1 MKKRFM
7 IGTAL
12 IGLMLSASPVEAMGN
27 ATVTFSGNNNVKV
40 GETFTVSMNV
50 SDIKDTYDGVVSMGG
65 NILFDNTKLEYISS
79 REVNAPYQFQT
90 NKISEGNYKL
100 AGLDMTLAN
109 GIYNTTTVYEI
120 TFKAIDE
127 GNTSITLNDARLTD
141 SQSYID
147 TAVITKNISIEK
159 EEPVVIEN
167 ITPVKENVIVKQ
179 TVNNNV
185 EKVEKVEKETK
196 VEEVINKPVK
206 VEKINVEVKEVTQEK
221 ETIFKKA
228 QNLFSNFLSQIK
240 NLFR

>member
-65 NILFDNTKLEYISS
+65 NILFDNTKLEYVSS
-79 REVNAPYQFQT
+79 KEVNAPYQFQT
-90 NKISEGNYKL
+90 NKIGEGNYKL

-127 GNTSITLNDARLTD
+127 GNTSISLNDARLTD

-147 TAVITKNISIEK
+147 TTVITKNISIEK

-167 ITPVKENVIVKQ
+167 IAPVKENVVVKQ

-185 EKVEKVEKETK
+185 EKVEKIEKETK